1 MKKTC
6 IAAALC
12 GALVAPQVFAQAGN
26 FQGLSAGLG
35 LNVADSTAEKVV
47 AGFSNKG
54 TDTDANFLLQLQY
67 NLAVNEVLVLGF
79 GGTVNFGDLKAGT
92 LTPATPVKTKDAY
105 SLYVAPGYAFNNMWL
120 GYGKLAYL
128 SANTD
133 TLGLNTRF
141 DGGYG
146 VGFGVQALFGRRWFG
161 QAEVMVNQYNDQSFP
176 GESDRLK
183 SNVFSLSAGYRF

>member
-1 MKKTC
+1 MRK
-6 IAAALC
+6 IGSVAALC

-35 LNVADSTAEKVV
+35 LNVADSTAEAVLP
-47 AGFSNKG
+47 GLSNKG
-54 TDTDANFLLQLQY
+54 TDSDANFLLQLQY
-67 NLAVNEVLVLGF
+67 NIAVSEVLVLGF
-79 GGTVNFGDLKAGT
+79 GGTANFGDLKAGS
-92 LTPATPVKTKDAY
+92 LTPSQHVKIKDAY

-133 TLGLNTRF
+133 TLGINTRF

-146 VGFGVQALFGRRWFG
+146 VGFGVQALFGRNWFG
-161 QAEVMVNQYNDQSFP
+161 QAEIMVNQYNDQSFLN
-176 GESDRLK
+176 ESDRLK